1 MDSPG
6 RPSPDGR
13 SAEVSEHKIVLAS
26 LTAGSEAAVGGA
38 LSEVL
43 GVPPDFGLQIAHSAP
58 IVIISG
64 LEPEQAQAVLDA
76 MAPVKDSGGN
86 LAISAASSGS
96 MGELNW
102 PAPPTVGG
110 RGLATYVPGY
120 VAPPPPPEPAP
131 EPVAQHPATP
141 PPAAATPAPSGA
153 ALQCPHCGGV
163 IRVQFGV
170 DAPRA
175 GTGPLG
181 GPALA
186 DVPDV
191 QGQPVPARPPSGTA
205 PRSGPMDLEDFE
217 KGVGGGAPQVQ
228 PTGDDL
234 LKQLDAA
241 LPANPGLRALE
252 LAPPA
257 TEAPMTPAP
266 AKRPKQRPGT
276 PRPGRG
282 RQQGQGRRRRR

>member
-1 MDSPG
+1 V
-6 RPSPDGR
+6 
-13 SAEVSEHKIVLAS
+13 AEHKIVLAS
-26 LTAGSEAAVGGA
+26 LTAGAETAVGGA

-43 GVPPDFGLQIAHSAP
+43 GVPADFGQQIAQSAP
-58 IVIISG
+58 IVIISS

-76 MAPVKDSGGN
+76 MAAVKNAGGN

-110 RGLATYVPGY
+110 RGLDTYVPGY
-120 VAPPPPPEPAP
+120 VPPPPPEPA
-131 EPVAQHPATP
+131 AAAHPTTP
-141 PPAAATPAPSGA
+141 PPASASTPAPSGA
-153 ALQCPHCGGV
+153 ALKCPHCGGV

-175 GTGPLG
+175 ATGPLG

-186 DVPDV
+186 DVPEV
-191 QGQPVPARPPSGTA
+191 QGQPVPARPPSGTT

-217 KGVGGGAPQVQ
+217 KGVGGGAPAVQ

-252 LAPPA
+252 LAPPQ

-266 AKRPKQRPGT
+266 AKRPKQKPGT
-276 PRPGRG
+276 PRAGRG
-282 RQQGQGRRRRR
+282 RQQGQTQGRRRRR

>member
-1 MDSPG
+1 M
-6 RPSPDGR
+6 
-13 SAEVSEHKIVLAS
+13 AEHKIVLAS
-26 LTAGSEAAVGGA
+26 VTAGSEAAVGGA

-43 GVPPDFGLQIAHSAP
+43 GVPADFGQQIARSAP
-58 IVIISG
+58 IVIISS
-64 LEPEQAQAVLDA
+64 LDPEQAQAVLNA
-76 MAPVKDSGGN
+76 MTAVKNAGGN

-110 RGLATYVPGY
+110 RGLETYVPGY
-120 VAPPPPPEPAP
+120 VPPPPPEPAP
-131 EPVAQHPATP
+131 QPAAAAHHATP
-141 PPAAATPAPSGA
+141 PPPSSSTPAPSGA

-175 GTGPLG
+175 ATGPLG
-181 GPALA
+181 GQALA

-252 LAPPA
+252 LAPPP
-257 TEAPMTPAP
+257 TETPMTPVP

-276 PRPGRG
+276 PRPTR
-282 RQQGQGRRRRR
+282 GQGRRRRR